1 MKKRIK
7 KNGAGLSDVS
17 VDVSDDVGDAVSD
30 TVSHA
35 VSDED
40 EEEERN
46 DFDMIEEKEVAFGPN
61 MDSVALNLK

>member
-1 MKKRIK
+1 MIDNHNVTMYEHVKKRIK

-17 VDVSDDVGDAVSD
+17 VNVSDDVGD
-30 TVSHA
+30 A

-46 DFDMIEEKEVAFGPN
+46 DFDMIE
-61 MDSVALNLK
+61 